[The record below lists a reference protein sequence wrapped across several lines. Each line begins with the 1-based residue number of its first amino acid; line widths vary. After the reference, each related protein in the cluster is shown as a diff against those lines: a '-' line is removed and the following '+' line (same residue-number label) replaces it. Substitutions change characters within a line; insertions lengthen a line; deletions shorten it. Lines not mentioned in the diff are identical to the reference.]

1 MMDDLRRFLENTTI
15 LLVVILSAPLA
26 ALLVA
31 IFLIYLCIL
40 FVPSAAGG
48 TSELRDFFA
57 MIYVVIYLTI
67 CFFTVK
73 GS

>member
-48 TSELRDFFA
+48 TSELRDLFA
-57 MIYVVIYLTI
+57 MFYVAIYLTI
-67 CFFTVK
+67 CFYAVK